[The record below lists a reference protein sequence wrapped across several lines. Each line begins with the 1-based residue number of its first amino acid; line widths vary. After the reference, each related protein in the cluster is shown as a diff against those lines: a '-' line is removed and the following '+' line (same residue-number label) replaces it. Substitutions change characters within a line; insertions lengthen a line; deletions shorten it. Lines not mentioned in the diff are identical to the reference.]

1 MTYRREDIPFTIE
14 GITPDII
21 VNPRHSV
28 SMTVGHLIECLLSK
42 VSCLK
47 GVDGDATPFMPVT
60 VKDIAD
66 ELNDMGYQRYGN
78 EVMYSG
84 HTGKPLEAKVFLG
97 PTYYQRLKHLVDDKI
112 HSRARGP
119 VSQLTKQPME
129 GRARGGGLRMGE
141 MERDCLVAHGT
152 SAFLFDR
159 FYEQSDA

>member
-1 MTYRREDIPFTIE
+1 MLRTIYPR
-14 GITPDII
+14 TRTAYYYII
-21 VNPRHSV
+21 IHI
-28 SMTVGHLIECLLSK
+28 VGLSAAHGHH
-42 VSCLK
+42 